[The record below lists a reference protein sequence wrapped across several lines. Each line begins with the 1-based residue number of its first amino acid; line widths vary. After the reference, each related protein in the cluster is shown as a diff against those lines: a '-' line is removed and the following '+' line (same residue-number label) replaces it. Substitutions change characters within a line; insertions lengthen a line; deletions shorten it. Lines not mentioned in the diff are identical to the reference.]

1 MPEFCWILRDHPGD
15 REQNIVNDGAIQF
28 LPAEEQFD
36 STGLFHWCTARP
48 FNEVILV
55 GCFIRRLFIPQ
66 HDHVMKWKH
75 FPRYWPFVRG
85 IHRSPVNSPHKGQWR
100 GALMFSLICVWIND
114 WVNNREAG
122 DLRRYRAHCN
132 VTVMNSWVVFPIIIS
147 FDYYCDTL
155 LYICDISVWNC
166 YNRIYI
172 YSAPWILMACCF
184 STRALVA
191 TMVSI
196 QPCISNRLGIIE
208 ESGQEWELLKRPVAP
223 FYSHRLPSSLAGISN
238 HMASQLWD
246 ENYCACQTCTVDIW

>member
-122 DLRRYRAHCN
+122 DLRRYRAHCDCN
-132 VTVMNSWVVFPIIIS
+132 EQLGS
-147 FDYYCDTL
+147 FSNYNFIWL
-155 LYICDISVWNC
+155 LLRYSS
-166 YNRIYI
+166 IYLW
-172 YSAPWILMACCF
+172 YFCMK
-184 STRALVA
+184 
-191 TMVSI
+191 
-196 QPCISNRLGIIE
+196 
-208 ESGQEWELLKRPVAP
+208 LL
-223 FYSHRLPSSLAGISN
+223 
-238 HMASQLWD
+238 Q
-246 ENYCACQTCTVDIW
+246 